1 MTNTR
6 VGRFILFFF
15 FKIKMNSLKCEV
27 HDEILLERKQKI
39 LRVAES
45 PVLFKKKKR
54 QDPLIN
60 LEKPKCLENP

>member
-6 VGRFILFFF
+6 GGRFILPFFF
-15 FKIKMNSLKCEV
+15 SKLMNSLKCEV
-27 HDEILLERKQKI
+27 HDEILLERKQTI

-45 PVLFKKKKR
+45 PVLLKKKKR